1 MNLFIAMQGWNI
13 LNWILFFLMGIFI
26 VLWIT
31 GNKFLTDI
39 YERGF
44 RLEQFDQYYEYPGGI
59 VLLHL
64 RNLLIVIVLFI
75 IFKIV

>member
-44 RLEQFDQYYEYPGGI
+44 RLEQFDQYYEYPGGFL
-59 VLLHL
+59 LLHL
-64 RNLLIVIVLFI
+64 RNFFVVLVLFI